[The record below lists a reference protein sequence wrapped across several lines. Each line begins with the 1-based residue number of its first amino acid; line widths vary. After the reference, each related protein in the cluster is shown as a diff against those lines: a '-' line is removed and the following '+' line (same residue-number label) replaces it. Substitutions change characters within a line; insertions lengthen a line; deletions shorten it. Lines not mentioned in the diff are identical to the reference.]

1 MGKANARNKA
11 KREKLTMLN
20 ILRKRMKRSKFKSK
34 VDEIQ
39 GRINSI
45 KSKL

>member
-11 KREKLTMLN
+11 RKEKLTMLN
-20 ILRKRMKRSKFKSK
+20 ILRKKIKRSRFESK
-34 VDEIQ
+34 
-39 GRINSI
+39 INELQAKISSI

>member
-20 ILRKRMKRSKFKSK
+20 ILRKRMKRAKFKSK
-34 VDEIQ
+34 VSEIQ